1 MRSFPA
7 SAMYL
12 QVFLVTSHLSFFL
25 GFVLVVPPLAPPA
38 FPPQP
43 VQLAIPHCRSVMTET
58 RLENS
63 LEETTSA

>member
-25 GFVLVVPPLAPPA
+25 GFVVFLAPP

-43 VQLAIPHCRSVMTET
+43 VQLAIPHSAVMTET
-58 RLENS
+58 RLETT
-63 LEETTSA
+63 LETTSA

>member
-12 QVFLVTSHLSFFL
+12 QVFLVTSHLSFFF
-25 GFVLVVPPLAPPA
+25 GFVAFLAPA

>member
-12 QVFLVTSHLSFFL
+12 HVFLVTSHLSFFL
-25 GFVLVVPPLAPPA
+25 GFVSLFLAPP

-43 VQLAIPHCRSVMTET
+43 VQLAIPHFAVMTET
-58 RLENS
+58 GGYSTRLER
-63 LEETTSA
+63 TSA